1 MRVLFFILILLK
13 TLQAQAQQHRFHQ
26 YRVEQGLPSDVIKAI
41 TEDSLGFL
49 WIATDDGLVK
59 YDGNKFTTYKSA
71 LRSQFSKGF
80 LHTKDHKLL
89 VFTDLDLIEI
99 QNRIDTVVFR
109 AVLRGERYLSDS
121 TLSYPKAIYEDK
133 KGFFWIGEP
142 KSVARY
148 DGTKI
153 KRFDFAE
160 ETRSPVFVRSFSF
173 FEDDQ
178 GVLYTTSYNGMVF
191 RFDEFQNRFLE
202 QKNYRLPD
210 EVSKVLYFKN
220 QLLVAARTGLFSV
233 RIIDKELQVPQ
244 KLFSMQGVSDL
255 LLVPDS
261 TILVSTYGEDLYRV
275 RLDKGLQS
283 DRLQYNFNG
292 INSCYLSEEG
302 DLWVATDKGMVIV
315 QKNSFAIAD
324 LKSQAQFIEGMAQDE
339 KNRLIFYA
347 NKESLVELKEK
358 PGGGWERSVLLDDKV
373 NYFQSL
379 QFGRDGLWASTR
391 WKVLLLKNGRVA
403 RSWDFSAE
411 GVFVNNLF
419 IDSKENVWICQA
431 GNSNIKMI
439 NSKFELNRFPVE
451 GINQNEINYLQEGDG
466 GIYAV
471 GNGINS
477 YIFFKADEDSVFR
490 NVSVPVP
497 VSVSGDFNVHHLAL
511 QDSVFWL
518 ASSEGLLK
526 FDKKNLYRLNLGE
539 DFERFPVNSV
549 EVLDRENILF
559 SNSYGLVRYNV
570 KTTEH
575 WVYDETLGMPSN
587 TITDHGIF
595 VTKNAGIWIG
605 TSYGLANATEN
616 FVSTQPTRTP
626 YCVEA
631 RVNGTPRRF
640 IGGLSAPYEAYLT
653 FQFSAISFPENKVNY
668 QWKMNGDMHWKPL
681 ENGHLALSNLTEGTH
696 DISIRAKKNTG
707 LAWSAPASL
716 PIYVSSP
723 YWKKAEFIFLVVLLV
738 ILIAWASFAISSAIV
753 NHRKEYLEQQI
764 NDRTQELKN
773 ANEELTLRNTELDR
787 FVYSASHDLSAPLKS
802 ILGLV
807 RVARMDKPGDVHD
820 QYLSMMERSVYKLE
834 EFIQEVVTYSRN
846 TRMPVRFEPI
856 NFQEFVKSVLQDHQY
871 SPNFNLI
878 DFRIEDHT
886 DGLFISDATRLKII
900 LNNLLSNAIKFHWIE
915 NERNPY
921 VLISLSRQ
929 PVYYVLS
936 VKDNGKGIPDEHIG
950 KIFEMFYRATDETQ
964 GSGLGLYILK
974 EAVQKLGG
982 TVDAFSKIEVGT
994 QITIALPI
1002 HSPQDSGNI

>member
-59 YDGNKFTTYKSA
+59 YDGNKFTAYKSA
-71 LRSQFSKGF
+71 LRSQFAKGF

-109 AVLRGERYLSDS
+109 TVLRGERYLSDS
-121 TLSYPKAIYEDK
+121 TLWYPKAIYEDK

-142 KSVARY
+142 KSVVRY
-148 DGTKI
+148 DGAKI

-173 FEDDQ
+173 FEDEQ
-178 GVLYTTSYNGMVF
+178 GVLYTTSYNGIVF

-202 QKNYRLPD
+202 QKDYRLPD

-220 QLLVAARTGLFSV
+220 QLLVAARTGLFTV
-233 RIIDKELQVPQ
+233 RIIDKALQAPQ
-244 KLFSMQGVSDL
+244 KLFSIQGASDL
-255 LLVPDS
+255 LPVPDS
-261 TILVSTYGEDLYRV
+261 TILISTYGEDLYLV
-275 RLDKGLQS
+275 RLDKGLES
-283 DRLQYNFNG
+283 DKLQYNFNG

-339 KNRLIFYA
+339 KNNLIFYA
-347 NKESLVELKEK
+347 NKESLVELRKK
-358 PGGGWERSVLLDDKV
+358 TGGGWERSVLLDDKA

-379 QFGRDGLWASTR
+379 QFGRGGLWASTR

-439 NSKFELNRFPVE
+439 NSKFELSRFPVE

-471 GNGINS
+471 GNGIKS
-477 YIFFKADEDSVFR
+477 YMFFKAEADSVFR
-490 NVSVPVP
+490 NISIPVPVP
-497 VSVSGDFNVHHLAL
+497 VSGDFNVHHLAL
-511 QDSVFWL
+511 QDSIFWL

-526 FDKKNLYRLNLGE
+526 FDKKNLYRLNLG
-539 DFERFPVNSV
+539 DHFERFPVNSV

-559 SNSYGLVRYNV
+559 SNSYGLFRYNV

-575 WVYDETLGMPSN
+575 WVYDETVGLPSN
-587 TITDHGIF
+587 TITEHGIF
-595 VTKNAGIWIG
+595 VSKNAGIWIG
-605 TSYGLANATEN
+605 TSYGLASATEN
-616 FVSTQPTRTP
+616 FIAAQPTRTP

-631 RVNGTPRRF
+631 RVNGTSKRF

-653 FQFSAISFPENKVNY
+653 FQFSAISFPENKINY
-668 QWKMNGDMHWKPL
+668 QWKMNGDKQWKHL
-681 ENGHLALSNLTEGTH
+681 ENGHLTLSNLTEGTH

-707 LAWSAPASL
+707 LAWSAPSSL

-723 YWKKAEFIFLVVLLV
+723 YWKKAEFIFLVVLLI

-764 NDRTQELKN
+764 NDRTQELKS

-846 TRMPVRFEPI
+846 TRMPVRFEVI
-856 NFQEFVKSVLQDHQY
+856 NFREFVKSVLQDHQY

-878 DFRIEDHT
+878 EFRIEDHT
-886 DGLFISDATRLKII
+886 DGVFISDVTRLKII

-929 PVYYVLS
+929 PVYYILS
-936 VKDNGKGIPDEHIG
+936 VKDNGKGIPDEHLG

-1002 HSPQDSGNI
+1002 HALQDSVKI